1 MNLMEWNNYNL
12 TTKLIIPL
20 LDDNITLDDIS
31 KESGFVNAY
40 TDDINKP
47 FYDNHIFLL
56 YKSIDTKESL
66 NRFQKFNQLDTIHNK
81 RYITI
86 DREHY
91 IVYTF
96 VKTNKDIN
104 NILNC
109 GQCFN
114 PKNSIEINNF
124 WKLMDNDLFQR
135 CFHPRYEYSK
145 EIKNI
150 LPEEDYYPYEPQLV
164 I

>member
-1 MNLMEWNNYNL
+1 MKPMELKNYNL

-20 LDDNITLDDIS
+20 LDDNILLEDVS
-31 KESGFVNAY
+31 EESGFVNAY

-56 YKSIDTKESL
+56 YKSVDTIESL
-66 NRFQKFNQLDTIHNK
+66 RRFQKFNKLTTIHNI

-86 DREHY
+86 NNEHY

-96 VKTNKDIN
+96 VKINKDIN
-104 NILNC
+104 NILKC

-114 PKNSIEINNF
+114 PKNSF
-124 WKLMDNDLFQR
+124 
-135 CFHPRYEYSK
+135 
-145 EIKNI
+145 
-150 LPEEDYYPYEPQLV
+150 
-164 I
+164 